1 MHSQNGKTKHLGGT
15 MIKKCQQCRKD
26 FEAEMDD
33 IRAFCSDECKQ
44 EALAQL
50 DKGSDECLSCQ

>member
-1 MHSQNGKTKHLGGT
+1 

-26 FEAEMDD
+26 FEAEQDS
-33 IRAFCSDECKQ
+33 IKAFCSDECKQ

-50 DKGSDECLSCQ
+50 DKSSDECLSCQ

>member
-1 MHSQNGKTKHLGGT
+1 
-15 MIKKCQQCRKD
+15 MIKKCQQCKKE
-26 FEAEMDD
+26 FEAANEF
-33 IRAFCSDECKQ
+33 ISLCSDECKQ